1 MRATANLTL
10 LADAI
15 SSAKGFVSAF
25 ALVYTLIIFA
35 YIISTWLRMPY
46 SPWLNRIQ
54 RFLYDVT
61 EPYLRLFRRILPSM
75 GPLDLSPFVGTI
87 ALWILAGALM
97 RILDLFQ

>member
-1 MRATANLTL
+1 MGATANLTL

-15 SSAKGFVSAF
+15 SSAKSFVWAF
-25 ALVYTLIIFA
+25 AAVYTFIIFA
-35 YIISTWLRMPY
+35 YILSSWVRMPY

-75 GPLDLSPFVGTI
+75 GPLDLSPMVATI